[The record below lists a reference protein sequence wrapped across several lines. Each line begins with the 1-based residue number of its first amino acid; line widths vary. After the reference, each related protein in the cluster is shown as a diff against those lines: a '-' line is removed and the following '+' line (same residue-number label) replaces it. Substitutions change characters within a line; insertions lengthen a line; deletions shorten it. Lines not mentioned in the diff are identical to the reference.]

1 MDADE
6 ENGRSGDQATRD
18 VLQVMSPSSASTREQ
33 KLKRRWTW
41 MRRLMRRAGKR
52 SEEKKA
58 EKEQSMEDTELKQEF
73 LAALVSLNQEL
84 TDLYGDCQG
93 LHSGRD
99 LFGAS
104 LMDAKWLEGITKLQR

>member
-1 MDADE
+1 MGLDE
-6 ENGRSGDQATRD
+6 EKGRK
-18 VLQVMSPSSASTREQ
+18 Q
-33 KLKRRWTW
+33 KNSVPKKT
-41 MRRLMRRAGKR
+41 
-52 SEEKKA
+52 SEEKKL

-104 LMDAKWLEGITKLQR
+104 LMDAAWLEGITKLQRQRKAPALKVRVTPLYDN

>member
-1 MDADE
+1 MGLDE
-6 ENGRSGDQATRD
+6 EKGRKEKKSVPKKT
-18 VLQVMSPSSASTREQ
+18 
-33 KLKRRWTW
+33 
-41 MRRLMRRAGKR
+41 
-52 SEEKKA
+52 SEEKKL

-84 TDLYGDCQG
+84 TDLCGDCQG

-104 LMDAKWLEGITKLQR
+104 LMDAKWLEGITKLLGVNHFSDSTLVV